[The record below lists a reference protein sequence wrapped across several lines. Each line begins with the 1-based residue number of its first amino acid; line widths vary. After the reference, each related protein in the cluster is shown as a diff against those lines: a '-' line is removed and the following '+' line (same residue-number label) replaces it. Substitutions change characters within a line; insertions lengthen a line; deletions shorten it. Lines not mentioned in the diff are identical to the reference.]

1 LYSIRAADHNPILVS
16 MHKVVVEKKL
26 PDRMHRFTTAV
37 GKNVALLSSPFN
49 VKFGEL
55 VLKRVRELS
64 GC

>member
-1 LYSIRAADHNPILVS
+1 

-26 PDRMHRFTTAV
+26 PDRMHQFTTAV